1 MEANM
6 STQNEKA
13 PYFNPIDYLE
23 RNEKVGRPIVVALL
37 LLSLGIAT
45 FHMQNANYENYCK
58 EPQARCDLNKN
69 ISITQT
75 FSNIF
80 TTLKNG
86 PK

>member
-1 MEANM
+1 M
-6 STQNEKA
+6 STTSNDKRS
-13 PYFNPIDYLE
+13 YNLINCLE
-23 RNEKVGRPIVVALL
+23 SNEKVGRPIVVALL
-37 LLSLGIAT
+37 VLTLGFAT
-45 FHMQNANYENYCK
+45 FHMQNANYESYCK

-69 ISITQT
+69 TSISQT